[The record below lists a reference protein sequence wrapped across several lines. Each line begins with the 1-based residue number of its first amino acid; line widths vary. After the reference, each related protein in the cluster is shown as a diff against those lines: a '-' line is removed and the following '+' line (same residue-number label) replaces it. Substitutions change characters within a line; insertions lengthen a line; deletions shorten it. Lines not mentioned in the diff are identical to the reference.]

1 MSKAQQNP
9 PGKAAGR
16 ARQPAASRSL
26 PQRTDP
32 HAQPAGVF
40 CWNPR
45 WRPLPGALRDADA
58 PLPAAPDATTCALAL
73 AARLSPTY
81 GRLELAQLAA
91 QPAPVGTWQ
100 ALFDHVLGRAALADG
115 GARLGQLWPLAAA
128 LQGLPFALEQLIE
141 GLQRCGLGELRY
153 HAMQNH
159 GGFEALRERIAGAS
173 PADRAHLRA
182 LFQQHSGR
190 QVLLDYLFAALVPD
204 DPGLVQQALRAADQD
219 GGETIGE
226 LFWLG
231 ELGLSPNQA
240 EHLVALTQSQW
251 IYPEMIIPMCLNFIR
266 RGLPNALSLILR
278 LLDDSGGRKLGF
290 NTAFAA
296 GSRTLPVGVRRQLFA
311 LVRAHDS
318 EAALDA
324 LIVRLDDPHGRPQL
338 DSFAQAYPAVA
349 LRLAARELAG
359 QGDHSSL
366 DAWLRA
372 LAASD
377 PAALAVAMTNADVAT
392 RGVLEPLA

>member
-1 MSKAQQNP
+1 MSKAQQNS
-9 PGKAAGR
+9 PGHAARR
-16 ARQPAASRSL
+16 ARQPAASRSV
-26 PQRTDP
+26 PHRTDSQ
-32 HAQPAGVF
+32 ARLGGEF

-45 WRPLPGALRDADA
+45 WRPLLGALRDADA
-58 PLPAAPDATTCALAL
+58 PLPAAQDATTCASALAERLDATFGPLAL
-73 AARLSPTY
+73 V
-81 GRLELAQLAA
+81 QLAA
-91 QPAPVGTWQ
+91 QPALVGTWQ
-100 ALFDHVLGRAALADG
+100 ALFDQVLRRAAVADG
-115 GARLGQLWPLAAA
+115 GARLGQLWPLAVA

-153 HAMQNH
+153 HTMQNH
-159 GGFEALRERIAGAS
+159 GGFEALRQRIAFAS
-173 PADRAHLRA
+173 AADRAQLRA

-190 QVLLDYLFAALVPD
+190 QVLLDYLFAALLPD
-204 DPGLVQQALRAADQD
+204 DTGLVQQALSAADQD
-219 GGETIGE
+219 RGETVGE

-231 ELGLSPNQA
+231 ELGLSPKQA

-266 RGLPNALSLILR
+266 RGLRNALSLTLR
-278 LLDDSGGRKLGF
+278 LLDDSAGRKLGF
-290 NTAFAA
+290 TAAFDA

-324 LIVRLDDPHGRPQL
+324 LIARLDDPHGRPQL
-338 DSFAQAYPAVA
+338 DPFAQACPAVA
-349 LRLAARELAG
+349 LRLAARRLAG
-359 QGDHSSL
+359 QGHQSSL
-366 DAWLRA
+366 YAWLRA

-377 PAALAVAMTNADVAT
+377 PAALTVAMANADAAR